1 MTMQERQL
9 RAGSTAVRAR
19 IATFIGV
26 TFSAS
31 WLFWFAVLPFAQG
44 QQTILLAT
52 IYMFGP
58 LVGALVTARIFD
70 RGRTAGMIGWRWRFD
85 RWWVAGWLLA
95 GALALGAALA
105 SSLIP
110 GVTLQSA
117 SGGALAA
124 VKASGAE
131 IPPELADD
139 LPSFPILVVLALFG
153 GIIPNA
159 IAGFGEEAGWRGYL
173 WSVLRPVGFWKASLL
188 VGAIWG
194 LWHAPLIIAG
204 HNYGA
209 GYWGFPWTGVLM
221 MTAFCIALSPVM
233 GFLRDR
239 TGSSIPAA
247 IFHGTINSMSGIS
260 LFLLDGANIW
270 SMGIVGFPGLALLGA
285 VSAALLMFRHDKVC
299 LDNAR

>member
-1 MTMQERQL
+1 MQERQL
-9 RAGSTAVRAR
+9 RAGSTAVRVR
-19 IATFIGV
+19 TATFIGV

-31 WLFWFAVLPFAQG
+31 WLFWFVASPAAQG

-58 LVGALVTARIFD
+58 LVGALVTARAFD
-70 RGRTAGMIGWRWRFD
+70 RDRTAAMIGWRWRFS
-85 RWWVAGWLLA
+85 RWWIVGWLLA

-105 SSLIP
+105 SSLLP

-117 SGGALAA
+117 SEGALAA
-124 VKASGAE
+124 VQASGAE
-131 IPPELADD
+131 IRPELAED
-139 LPSFPILVVLALFG
+139 LPSFPILVVLALLG

-173 WSVLRPVGFWKASLL
+173 WSVVRHMGFWKASLL
-188 VGAIWG
+188 VGTIWG

-221 MTAFCIALSPVM
+221 MTSFCIALSPVM

-239 TGSSIPAA
+239 TGSAIPAA

-270 SMGIVGFPGLALLGA
+270 SLGIIGFPGLAILAVVTAGLL
-285 VSAALLMFRHDKVC
+285 LLRNDQ
-299 LDNAR
+299 ARSQGD